1 MNKSYVAKTDGG
13 YRIAGSRVS
22 LDSVVY
28 DFLNGL
34 SPESI
39 ADNYDTLSLEQVFGA
54 VTYYLANQ
62 TEVDEYLAR
71 NREKFEELRIRARS
85 SHPLLYKKLKR
96 FKRSSLEDAIERLLR
111 LWATTETED
120 WQNVLSFLPS

>member
-1 MNKSYVAKTDGG
+1 MNKNYVARTNDG

-28 DFLNGL
+28 DFLSGL

-39 ADNYDTLSLEQVFGA
+39 ADSYDTLTLEQVFGA

-62 TEVDEYLAR
+62 TEVDEYMRR
-71 NREKFEELRIRARS
+71 NQEKFEELRIRARS
-85 SHPLLYKKLKR
+85 SHPLLYKKLQDGQEVQ
-96 FKRSSLEDAIERLLR
+96 S
-111 LWATTETED
+111 
-120 WQNVLSFLPS
+120 